1 MKNIKLILF
10 TAFFVIILLLILAYL
25 VYSFIVPTSVKST
38 ITSVTSGNIIDIL
51 PKDLKSKMDVLST
64 LTPDLINKLKDIAEK
79 PESVIP
85 KSLKPLL
92 DLNSDQMNN
101 LVSVASR

>member
-38 ITSVTSGNIIDIL
+38 ITSVTSGNITDIL
-51 PKDLKSKMDVLST
+51 PEDLKNKMDVLSD
-64 LTPDLINKLKDIAEK
+64 LTPDLINKLKIIAEN

-85 KSLKPLL
+85 KSLDPLL
-92 DLNSDQMNN
+92 KLTPTQMNK
-101 LVSVASR
+101 LVSAAQ